1 MQAGFARYDGEKRG
15 LFLSNLF
22 IQIAHKIY
30 GIYALLVFCVLSLI
44 ALLFVT
50 IMPTQA
56 LAYRAARRLAQLI
69 FVCWGNPPTLHGMEH
84 LRGENN
90 YIIAANHASY
100 IDGVLLFAYLPAQ
113 HSFTIKKEIAS
124 FAPLRFFLTRIG
136 MRFVERFDPHQNVK
150 QMRGLIDSQRRDVRL
165 VFFAEGTFRK
175 EPGLLPFRRGAF
187 RVATIA
193 QASVVPLIIRGSRS
207 VLSSGNW
214 LPRPG
219 KLEITL
225 CTAIMPQGSDRDA
238 AARLETKVR
247 AAILQNLD
255 EPDCEVT

>member
-1 MQAGFARYDGEKRG
+1 M
-15 LFLSNLF
+15 SNIF
-22 IQIAHKIY
+22 IKIAHKIY
-30 GIYALLVFCVLSLI
+30 GVYALIVFCLLSLI
-44 ALLFVT
+44 ALVFVT

-56 LAYRAARRLAQLI
+56 LAYRAAQRLARLI
-69 FVCWGNPPTLHGMEH
+69 FVFCGNPPALHGLEH
-84 LRGENN
+84 LRREDN

-113 HSFTIKKEIAS
+113 HSFTIKKEVSS

-150 QMRGLIDSQRRDVRL
+150 QMRGLIDSHRRDVRL
-165 VFFAEGTFRK
+165 VFFAEGSFRK

-193 QASVVPLIIRGSRS
+193 QAPVIPLVIRGSRH
-207 VLSSGNW
+207 VLPSENW

-219 KLEITL
+219 KLEVTL
-225 CTAIMPQGSDRDA
+225 CEAFMPQGSDRNA
-238 AARLETKVR
+238 AAALEAMVR
-247 AAILQNLD
+247 AAILQKLD
-255 EPDCEVT
+255 EPDCDVT